1 MKEKELTLKEAEQI
15 VDTMY
20 QNKFINSGTIEDNNI
35 HLGNMDNIEF
45 TDLENASIYLLREE
59 IRLKQELQRK
69 DNIINELKTYLN
81 KEVES
86 FKLDGYDESD
96 VRQNNLWL
104 AGCYD
109 EDLLILKKI
118 NELEGKDE

>member
-20 QNKFINSGTIEDNNI
+20 ENKFIDSGTIEGNNI

-69 DNIINELKTYLN
+69 DNNWNELKKFLIDLQ
-81 KEVES
+81 
-86 FKLDGYDESD
+86 KLKGINQQGFSWGVCQECLD
-96 VRQNNLWL
+96 
-104 AGCYD
+104 
-109 EDLLILKKI
+109 KI
-118 NELEGKDE
+118 KELEGK